1 MENGYYYYYDYNY
14 YLSITSTTGVGSYP
28 LDLFVKIY
36 VRKFSITRIICEKY
50 SEDPL
55 KINVVLEL
63 VVNRHNLLNSVK
75 NSLRNIIEDDI
86 STLMLPLT

>member
-1 MENGYYYYYDYNY
+1 MQP
-14 YLSITSTTGVGSYP
+14 LSITHQHLPLPRGVI
-28 LDLFVKIY
+28 VKP
-36 VRKFSITRIICEKY
+36 SN
-50 SEDPL
+50 EDPL